1 MERKVILYISQSL
14 DGFIAD
20 NKGSVNWIIGNNKEY
35 AEKFIKNIDTVI
47 LGANTYKQIKNELAP
62 DKWIYENLQSYVLTD
77 EKIKNT
83 ENIKYVNMNIEKLI
97 NKLKQEK
104 GKDIWICGGANL
116 VNQCVKANLIDE
128 YQITTVPVILENGVR
143 LFEENNKKINL
154 EFKEIKE
161 ENGLIMG
168 RYTKSSIRRIKK
180 GG

>member
-20 NKGSVNWIIGNNKEY
+20 SKGSVNWIVGNSNEYIGDYGYEN
-35 AEKFIKNIDTVI
+35 FIKNIDTVI
-47 LGANTYKQIKNELAP
+47 LGANTYNQIKNELSP
-62 DKWIYENLQSYVLTD
+62 NKWAYENLQSYVLTD
-77 EKIKNT
+77 EKIKDT

-128 YQITTVPVILENGVR
+128 YQITTVPVILGNGVR

-168 RYTKSSIRRIKK
+168 IYTKR
-180 GG
+180 

>member
-20 NKGSVNWIIGNNKEY
+20 NKGSVEWIIGNDKEY
-35 AEKFIKNIDTVI
+35 ASDYGYEKFIEDIDTVI
-47 LGANTYKQIKNELAP
+47 LGANTYKQIKNELSP
-62 DKWIYENLQSYVLTD
+62 DKWVYENLQSYVLTN
-77 EKIKNT
+77 EKIKDT
-83 ENIKYVNMNIEKLI
+83 EAIKYVNMNIEKLI

-116 VNQCVKANLIDE
+116 VNQCVKANLSDE
-128 YQITTVPVILENGVR
+128 YQITTVPIILGNGVR

-168 RYTKSSIRRIKK
+168 IYTKR
-180 GG
+180 